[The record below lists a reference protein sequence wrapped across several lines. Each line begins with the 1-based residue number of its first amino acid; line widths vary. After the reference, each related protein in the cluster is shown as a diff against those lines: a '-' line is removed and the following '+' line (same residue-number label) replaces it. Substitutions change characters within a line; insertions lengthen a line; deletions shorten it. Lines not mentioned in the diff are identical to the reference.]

1 MDYQTPKQ
9 ARLEH
14 IKGYQRLVQY
24 YKEQI
29 SHFDEVLEQKEMP
42 ELKKKCYLALQDV
55 CKIELKKCQKELRTL
70 L

>member
-29 SHFDEVLEQKEMP
+29 SHFDEEPANIFEQLIIKTVSAE
-42 ELKKKCYLALQDV
+42 
-55 CKIELKKCQKELRTL
+55 
-70 L
+70 